1 MKRVL
6 IIDNYDSFTYT
17 IALYFRE
24 LGYACEVVQSDAF
37 THASDL
43 LALRFSHLVISP
55 GPNSPK
61 EARFSVEVIR
71 YFKKRKPILGICLG
85 HQCIA
90 YAFGGEV
97 SKLPT
102 PTHAKIQTLHYVKSP
117 IFTKLKKRPKICL
130 YHSLFVSQ
138 CPKNCNAIAYDD
150 RGIIMAIAHKK
161 LPIYGIQFHPEA
173 ILSQCGKQ
181 LLKNFMQLKA
191 L

>member
-24 LGYACEVVQSDAF
+24 LGYACEVIQSASVA
-37 THASDL
+37 HPSDL
-43 LALRFSHLVISP
+43 RCLRFSHLVISP

-61 EARFSVEVIR
+61 EASFSVQAIQ
-71 YFKKRKPILGICLG
+71 YYKKRTPILGICLG

-90 YAFGGEV
+90 YAFGGEI
-97 SKLPT
+97 SRLES
-102 PTHAKIQTLHYVKSP
+102 PTHARLHTLHYTKSP
-117 IFTKLKKRPKICL
+117 IFRKLKKQPRICL

-138 CPKNCNAIAYDD
+138 CPKSCKVIAYDN
-150 RGIIMAIAHKK
+150 RGVIMAIAHKR

-173 ILSQCGKQ
+173 VLSQCGKQ
-181 LLKNFMQLKA
+181 ILQNFMRLA
-191 L
+191 

>member
-6 IIDNYDSFTYT
+6 IIDNYDSFTHT

-24 LGYACEVVQSDAF
+24 LGYACAVIQSDSF
-37 THASDL
+37 THPSDL
-43 LALRFSHLVISP
+43 RFLRFSHLVISP

-61 EARFSVEVIR
+61 EASSSVEAIK

-90 YAFGGEV
+90 YAFGGQI
-97 SKLPT
+97 SRLKS
-102 PTHAKIQTLHYVKSP
+102 PTHAKLQTLHYAKSP
-117 IFTKLKKRPKICL
+117 IFSKLKKHPTICL

-138 CPKNCNAIAYDD
+138 CPKNCEVIAYDS

-161 LPIYGIQFHPEA
+161 LPIYGVQFHPEA
-173 ILSQCGKQ
+173 VLSQCGKQ
-181 LLKNFMQLKA
+181 ILRNFMRL
-191 L
+191 